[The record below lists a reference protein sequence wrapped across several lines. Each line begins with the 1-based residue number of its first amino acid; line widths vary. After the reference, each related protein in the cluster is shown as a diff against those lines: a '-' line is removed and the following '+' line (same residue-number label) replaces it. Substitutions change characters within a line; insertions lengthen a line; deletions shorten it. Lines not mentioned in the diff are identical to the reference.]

1 MMKAF
6 LFWESNKVTREQ
18 QQEKRIGP
26 LTVPVPDMA
35 DTRGNVLWQVWYC
48 CAAPQSSGIYTLHL
62 TGLTDVWVHSSEI
75 QEETSIFLF
84 EDSYKFA
91 SKDTISFSLI
101 KWNSET
107 VTAISF

>member
-6 LFWESNKVTREQ
+6 LFWESNKVTRKQ

-48 CAAPQSSGIYTLHL
+48 WAAPQSSGIYTLHL
-62 TGLTDVWVHSSEI
+62 TVLTDVWVHSSEI
-75 QEETSIFLF
+75 QETSILF

-91 SKDTISFSLI
+91 SKDAISFSLI